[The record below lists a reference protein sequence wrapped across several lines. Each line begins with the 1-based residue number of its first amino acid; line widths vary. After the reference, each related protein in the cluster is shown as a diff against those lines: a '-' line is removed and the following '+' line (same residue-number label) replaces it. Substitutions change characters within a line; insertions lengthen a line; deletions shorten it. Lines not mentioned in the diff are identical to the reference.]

1 MSDYE
6 AMMVRNAK
14 QIAARRKDAF
24 RRLAF
29 TVTVVLAVLLA
40 FVGLEWIGFIS
51 KLFMAILAA
60 ITICAGA
67 FKAGY
72 IWRDVKW

>member
-6 AMMVRNAK
+6 AMMIRNAQK
-14 QIAARRKDAF
+14 KAERRKDAL
-24 RRLAF
+24 RRLVITMA
-29 TVTVVLAVLLA
+29 VVLAVILG

-51 KLFMAILAA
+51 RAFMVILLAA
-60 ITICAGA
+60 TVCVGA

-72 IWRDVKW
+72 IWRDVRW

>member
-6 AMMVRNAK
+6 AMMIRNAQK
-14 QIAARRKDAF
+14 KVERRKDAL
-24 RRLAF
+24 RRLVC
-29 TVTVVLAVLLA
+29 TLAVILAVILA

-51 KLFMAILAA
+51 RVFMVILLAA
-60 ITICAGA
+60 TICVGA

-72 IWRDVKW
+72 IWRDVRY

>member
-6 AMMVRNAK
+6 AMMIRNAK
-14 QIAARRKDAF
+14 QRAIRRKDAL
-24 RRLAF
+24 RRLAL
-29 TVTVVLAVLLA
+29 TMAVVLAVILA

-51 KLFMAILAA
+51 RAFMVILVAA
-60 ITICAGA
+60 TVCFGA

-72 IWRDVKW
+72 IWRDVRW